1 MRIKLYI
8 VVSALFFAY
17 TNNFAQNS
25 QYQFSRLNISN
36 GLSHNQVT
44 CIFKDSE
51 GFMWFGTS
59 SGLNRYDGYTFKV
72 FKHDVNNKN
81 SINEDYINN
90 IWEGPDKKLW
100 ITTPAGY
107 SFYDPETEQFNND
120 VLSVLYS
127 LKLPGYPSVSKIL
140 HNGKGDFWFLYPD
153 SGIYRYNELKKTTT
167 HYYNH
172 HSSSPSLYSSFVT
185 DIVQDTTG
193 NVWLAYDDGVIELFD
208 VKRNVI
214 TYHTDIFKKA
224 ADNKGRN
231 YSLTI
236 DSEGDLWVFNPNMDS
251 GVYYYSRRTG
261 RFRYITK
268 ESAETPLTS
277 NNITN
282 IIQSDDGLMWIS
294 TDHGGINLLDKKRKK
309 ITYLLNR
316 EDDPKSLGQNTV
328 ALYKDNKGIMWART
342 LREGVSYYH
351 KNIIR
356 FPLYRHLASDP
367 ASLKFEDV
375 NKFVEDKNGN
385 LWIGTNGGGLVY
397 FDRKTGKFTQY
408 KHDLGNPNSLTS
420 DIIVSLCI
428 DQDQQLWIGTYFGGL
443 DHFDGRKFIHY
454 KHNGKVPT
462 SIADDRV
469 WNILEDSSNRLWIGT
484 FAAGL
489 QMFDRDKKIFSSPF
503 KQTDIRSPYISS
515 LIEDTK
521 GNLWV
526 GGYLGVDKIL
536 KNGGGVIHYNKK
548 KNDPNSLIND
558 DIHNITQ
565 DSRGLMWIAT
575 RDGLS
580 ILNPETNRF
589 ISLTKKEGLPDNQ
602 VLNVLEDNRG
612 TMWLST
618 SNGLGHI
625 TLTPGNG
632 TYKFQFEN
640 FDETDGLQ
648 GREFTVNAALKT
660 NKGELVFGGSHGFNI
675 FDPLSIHPNMDEP
688 KLIFTGFQLFNR
700 SLAANEAVDGHVVL
714 SKAISATQEI
724 TLKHSENVFTIEFA
738 AINFFN
744 PNKITHQYMME
755 GFDKGWITANNA
767 TRKATYTNLD
777 GGDYTFKVRAISQ
790 DGKWKPSYIKLKIK
804 VLPPFWKSTIAYI
817 IYLLLIAG
825 TLFFI
830 RRRGIQKIRRQFI
843 AEKVKFIAEKEK
855 QEAKLI
861 IEQERQEVKR
871 MQDLDQ
877 LKTKFLTNV
886 SHEFRTPIS
895 LIMAPVE
902 KMLTRADQEQK
913 LQLGMI
919 GKNARRLLNM
929 VNQLLDFRKMEVQE
943 LKLHS
948 KQGDI
953 VKFINETYLSFTDIA
968 EEKGIDFVF
977 DTTIDSLFTSF
988 DHDKIERILFN
999 LLSNA
1004 FKFTPSGRQVSVLL
1018 NIDKKTS
1025 DAPLEIKVIDTGIG
1039 IPLEKQGKIFER
1051 FFQHDIPES
1060 MINQGSGIG
1069 LAITHEFVKMH
1080 GGEITVES
1088 EPDHGSCFII
1098 KLPFV
1103 IYNGGEIDMPS
1114 ADDIDNDS
1122 TNEIIHNES
1131 KTIVKQPRSNKKP
1144 TVLLV
1149 EDNDDFRFYLKDN
1162 LKDVFFLIEA
1172 SNGREGW
1179 QKALSQHPDIIISDI
1194 SMPEMTGIE
1203 LCKKLKKDKRTS
1215 HIPVVLLT
1223 ALTGDEEQIKGL
1235 EIGANDY
1242 MTKPFNFEILLS
1254 KIKNILTLRDT
1265 YKRTYKKQMDVQ
1277 LQETPLENEDEKLLR
1292 CIVEYIESNIV
1303 NENLSVEELSRK
1315 MNMSRVSLYKKVLML
1330 TDKSPVDFIRSIRLK
1345 KAVYLLETSQMTISQ
1360 IGYEVGFNSPKYFT
1374 KAFKDEYNTT
1384 PSAYVSSIRQHK
1396 LNENNS

>member
-1 MRIKLYI
+1 
-8 VVSALFFAY
+8 
-17 TNNFAQNS
+17 
-25 QYQFSRLNISN
+25 
-36 GLSHNQVT
+36 
-44 CIFKDSE
+44 
-51 GFMWFGTS
+51 MWFGTA
-59 SGLNRYDGYTFKV
+59 SGLNRYDGYSFKV
-72 FKHDVNNKN
+72 FKHDVSNKN
-81 SINEDYINN
+81 SVNDDYITN
-90 IWEGPDKKLW
+90 ICEGPDKKLW
-100 ITTPAGY
+100 IRTRAGY

-120 VLSVLYS
+120 VLPILHAF
-127 LKLPGYPSVSKIL
+127 KLPGYRFVSKIL
-140 HNGKGDFWFLYPD
+140 HHGKGDFWFLCPD
-153 SGIYRYNELKKTTT
+153 SGLYRYNELKKTTT
-167 HYYNH
+167 HYYH
-172 HSSSPSLYSSFVT
+172 SHSSDPSLYSSLVT
-185 DIVQDTTG
+185 DVVQDASG
-193 NVWLAYDDGVIELFD
+193 NIWLAYDDGVVELFD
-208 VKRNVI
+208 VKRNAI

-224 ADNKGRN
+224 ANNKGRN
-231 YSLTI
+231 YSITI
-236 DSEGDLWVFNPNMDS
+236 DSDGDLWVYNPNMVS

-268 ESAETPLTS
+268 ESSETPLTS
-277 NNITN
+277 NIITS
-282 IIQSDDGLMWIS
+282 IIQADDGLMWIS
-294 TDHGGINLLDKKRKK
+294 TDHGGINLLDKKSGK

-316 EDDPKSLGQNTV
+316 EDDAKSLGQNIV
-328 ALYKDNKGIMWART
+328 SLYKDNKGIMWART
-342 LREGVSYYH
+342 LREGISYYH

-356 FPLYRHLASDP
+356 FPLYRHFASDP
-367 ASLKFEDV
+367 RSLSFEDV
-375 NKFVEDKNGN
+375 NQFAGDKNGN
-385 LWIGTNGGGLVY
+385 LWIGTNGGGLNY

-408 KHDLGNPNSLTS
+408 KHDPANPNSLSS
-420 DIIVSLCI
+420 DNIVSLCI
-428 DQDQQLWIGTYFGGL
+428 DHDQQLWIGTYFGGL

-454 KHNGKVPT
+454 KHNDKVPT

-489 QMFDRDKKIFSSPF
+489 QIFDRDKKIFSPPF
-503 KQTDIRSPYISS
+503 KQTDIRCLYTAA
-515 LIEDTK
+515 LFEDRK
-521 GNLWV
+521 GNIWV
-526 GGYLGVDKIL
+526 GGYLGIDKIL
-536 KNGGGVIHYNKK
+536 KTGRGVVHYNKK
-548 KNDPNSLIND
+548 NNDPNSLISD
-558 DIHNITQ
+558 DINSITQ

-589 ISLTKKEGLPDNQ
+589 ISLTKNDGLPDDQ

-612 TMWLST
+612 AMWLST
-618 SNGLGHI
+618 SNGLSRI

-660 NKGELVFGGSHGFNI
+660 NTGELVFGGSHGFNI
-675 FDPLSIHPNMDEP
+675 FDPLSIHPNIDEP
-688 KLIFTGFQLFNR
+688 ELIFTGFQLFNKTI
-700 SLAANEAVDGHVVL
+700 AANEAVDGHVIL
-714 SKAISATQEI
+714 SKAISATQQI

-738 AINFFN
+738 ALNFFN

-755 GFDKGWITANNA
+755 GFDKGWITANNG

-777 GGDYTFKVRAISQ
+777 GGDYTFKVRAIGQ
-790 DGKWKPSYIKLKIK
+790 NGKWKPSYIKLKIK
-804 VLPPFWKSTIAYI
+804 VLPPFWESTLAYV
-817 IYLLLIAG
+817 IYLLLITGA
-825 TLFFI
+825 LFFI

-843 AEKVKFIAEKEK
+843 AEKEKFIAEKEK
-855 QEAKLI
+855 QEAKLL

-871 MQDLDQ
+871 MHDLDQ

-913 LQLGMI
+913 QQLGMI
-919 GKNARRLLNM
+919 GKNARRLLNL
-929 VNQLLDFRKMEVQE
+929 VNQLLDFRKMEIQE

-948 KQGDI
+948 KPGDI
-953 VKFINETYLSFTDIA
+953 VKFINEIYLSFTDIA
-968 EEKGIDFVF
+968 EQKEINFIF
-977 DTTIDSLFTSF
+977 DTSIDSLFIDF

-1004 FKFTPSGRQVSVLL
+1004 FKFTLPGGQVSVLL
-1018 NIDKKTS
+1018 NVDSETG
-1025 DAPLEIKVIDTGIG
+1025 DAPLEIRVIDTGIG
-1039 IPLEKQGKIFER
+1039 IPHEKQGKIFEP

-1088 EPDHGSCFII
+1088 EPDHGSCFTI

-1103 IYNGGEIDMPS
+1103 IYAGMQIDVTDGQEVDMENPGGNSDDEIKS
-1114 ADDIDNDS
+1114 V
-1122 TNEIIHNES
+1122 S
-1131 KTIVKQPRSNKKP
+1131 KLLRANKKP

-1162 LKDVFFLIEA
+1162 LKDIFFLIEA

-1179 QKALSQHPDIIISDI
+1179 QKALSQHPDIIVSDI
-1194 SMPEMTGIE
+1194 SMPEMTGID
-1203 LCKKLKKDKRTS
+1203 LCKKLKKDQRTS

-1292 CIVEYIESNIV
+1292 GIVEYIESNIL
-1303 NENLSVEELSRK
+1303 NESLSVKELSRK

-1330 TDKSPVDFIRSIRLK
+1330 TGKSPVEFIRSIRLK
-1345 KAVYLLETSQMTISQ
+1345 KAVYLLETSPMTISQ

-1384 PSAYVSSIRQHK
+1384 PSTYVSSIRQQK
-1396 LNENNS
+1396 LKETNS